1 MFEVADHGFFINA
14 PESISTT
21 MPNIP
26 SFNNYSDLLDALKL
40 ASS

>member
-14 PESISTT
+14 PKSISTT

-26 SFNNYSDLLDALKL
+26 SFNNYSDLLDALKV